1 MIVHLIQRGLHNKKG
16 QEQCQSQKDHI
27 GRSRLRIQRR
37 SGKMQ
42 YNDDARKRR
51 HHNKQRRRKRN
62 QSQRNEDAKRTVQRS
77 IPIVIGHGHRI
88 CDI

>member
-1 MIVHLIQRGLHNKKG
+1 M
-16 QEQCQSQKDHI
+16 KD
-27 GRSRLRIQRR
+27 
-37 SGKMQ
+37 
-42 YNDDARKRR
+42 NDDARKRR